1 MGPTII
7 TLLYFSA
14 LIAGTFL
21 LHRLSKAG
29 KNAMPKTMTVL
40 PKVLGGIMCLLTL
53 ISLALNISLVKEY
66 SIHLGFF
73 FSLIF
78 LASRILIMIFFMR
91 LNNISQSYSM
101 PSLAGIAG
109 CVASI
114 LGTGTGIILFICE
127 FMDIEGSTTTNN
139 MDDLWF
145 IFGNL
150 SLILMIA
157 AAGILCGNVSRFN
170 KTSMTACIIL
180 LVSLVIGW
188 LSSDL
193 ADFVFD
199 GYTESFRYT
208 DSIIAHAPFVG
219 WIILFFMF
227 KTDNPTPRAVPTDIY
242 NR

>member
-14 LIAGTFL
+14 FIVGTFL

-29 KNAMPKTMTVL
+29 KSTTPKTMTVL

-53 ISLALNISLVKEY
+53 ISLALHISLVKED

-73 FSLIF
+73 LCLISLAIW
-78 LASRILIMIFFMR
+78 ILIMIFFMR
-91 LNNISQSYSM
+91 LNDISQNYSM

-114 LGTGTGIILFICE
+114 LGTGTGIILYICV
-127 FMDIEGSTTTNN
+127 FLDIEDSATTSY
-139 MDDLWF
+139 MYDLWL

-150 SLILMIA
+150 SPILMIA

-180 LVSLVIGW
+180 LVSCIIGEVGF
-188 LSSDL
+188 DL
-193 ADFVFD
+193 A
-199 GYTESFRYT
+199 SFFFEYET
-208 DSIIAHAPFVG
+208 SIYIGMFMWLAPNVG

-227 KTDNPTPRAVPTDIY
+227 NINKPAQKAIPTDIY